1 MGTTTRIALASIA
14 ALHALLAGARV
25 ATAQDQDFQQF
36 LFDACTAPTGPLAA
50 RCGETL
56 AGTGDVS
63 PASEA
68 SLNPSQLLA
77 GNDGSLAG
85 NYGRGEDTRGA
96 GGADELR
103 ASTTAMDLG
112 PFGLSLSVRW
122 LDERLGDGG
131 NARPYDLTKKSVHL
145 GVDYRWSRRVVTGL
159 RIGLEDTGLTFE
171 TGAADAL
178 ADAGQID
185 TRGVGGVLF
194 ASLSSE
200 QGHSFDFGLGFT
212 GNDHDIE
219 RRAVFEPINPS
230 VPDPAITLVDTRAES
245 TGEDRWLSANWSR
258 NFASPGWSIAPF
270 AGLTWAESTLD
281 AYDEQDLTQSGLA
294 MRSDGLRTKSLSASA
309 GFDASRVHST
319 EFAVLVPRVRVGYNW
334 EFESDAT
341 EAMSRFLLD
350 ASDTVL
356 VVRASEPDR
365 DSLALGAGVVAVF
378 PRGWS
383 LYFDA
388 RTTIGLLDRD
398 RYVLALGWR
407 VEL

>member
-1 MGTTTRIALASIA
+1 MGTTTGIRLASVA
-14 ALHALLAGARV
+14 TLCTLLAGARV
-25 ATAQDQDFQQF
+25 AAAQDFQQF
-36 LFDACTAPTGPLAA
+36 LFDACTAPTGQLAA
-50 RCGETL
+50 RCGETS

-63 PASEA
+63 AASEA

-77 GNDGSLAG
+77 GNDGSHAS
-85 NYGRGEDTRGA
+85 NYGRGEETRGA
-96 GGADELR
+96 GGVDELR
-103 ASTTAMDLG
+103 ASTTAMELG

-131 NARPYDLTKKSVHL
+131 STRPHDLIKKSAQL
-145 GVDYRWSRRVVTGL
+145 GVDYRWSRRFVTGL
-159 RIGLEDTGLTFE
+159 WVGLEDTGLTFA
-171 TGAADAL
+171 TGAAGAL

-185 TRGVGGVLF
+185 TRGVGGALF
-194 ASLSSE
+194 ASFSSE
-200 QGHSFDFGLGFT
+200 QGHSFDLGLGFT

-219 RRAVFEPINPS
+219 RRAVFEPVNPL

-258 NFASPGWSIAPF
+258 SFENPGWSIAPF

-294 MRSDGLRTKSLSASA
+294 MRSDGLRTRSLSASA

-319 EFAVLVPRVRVGYNW
+319 DFAVLVPRIRVGYNW
-334 EFESDAT
+334 EFESDA
-341 EAMSRFLLD
+341 AAANSRFLLD
-350 ASDTVL
+350 ASDNVL
-356 VVRASEPDR
+356 VVRGQEPDR
-365 DSLALGAGVVAVF
+365 DSLELGAGVVAVF
-378 PRGWS
+378 PRGWT

-388 RTTIGLLDRD
+388 RTTIGLLNRD
-398 RYVLALGWR
+398 RYVVALGWR